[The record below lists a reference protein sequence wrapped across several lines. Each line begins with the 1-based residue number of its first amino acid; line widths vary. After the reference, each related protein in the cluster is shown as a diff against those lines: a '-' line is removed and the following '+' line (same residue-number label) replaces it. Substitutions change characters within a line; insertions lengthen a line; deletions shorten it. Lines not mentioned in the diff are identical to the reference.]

1 MLPTPWTVIQS
12 TDVEVFPVFVNSTP
26 VSVTITLTFQAEPAN
41 ALPWIV
47 YQYVP
52 SHTLGTFPYGEAIV
66 EVVPGQ
72 TVTTVFDVPSRA
84 SCFWVYAYPA
94 FLRYAA
100 HSAGGYWARISR
112 QASEMAS

>member
-1 MLPTPWTVIQS
+1 MDGHSINRRRSVSSFCEFDPGQRDNNV
-12 TDVEVFPVFVNSTP
+12 DV
-26 VSVTITLTFQAEPAN
+26 QAEPAN

-72 TVTTVFDVPSRA
+72 TVTTVFDVPSKGRIYCA
-84 SCFWVYAYPA
+84 PA
-94 FLRYAA
+94 PRFGEPFVLTYQVEDVLWGR
-100 HSAGGYWARISR
+100 G
-112 QASEMAS
+112 